1 MINWIYK
8 GNPITQDDIGTD
20 HKECPHYS
28 FVYVITNTAN
38 GRKYVGKKFLWSQR
52 TLPPLKGQTRKRKVV
67 KPSDWEKYYGSCKPL
82 IKDIEKYG
90 KEAFTREIIELY
102 PDKREA
108 NYAELCFQIYANVLG
123 EVDKNGDRVWY
134 NENIDR
140 IYYNSAKYRE
150 IRNNMH
156 DNLNRKFSP
165 NNKS

>member
-1 MINWIYK
+1 MMSWIYK
-8 GNPITQDDIGTD
+8 GTPITQADIGDD
-20 HKECPHYS
+20 HKTCPHYS

-108 NYAELCFQIYANVLG
+108 NFAELRFQIMWNVLDA
-123 EVDKNGDRVWY
+123 VDSAGQRIWY

-140 IYYNSAKYRE
+140 IYYPSKAYGKRRAE
-150 IRNNMH
+150 EHRATVEE
-156 DNLNRKFSP
+156 LAR
-165 NNKS
+165 

>member
-1 MINWIYK
+1 MMNWIYK

-28 FVYVITNTAN
+28 FVYVITNTMN

-108 NYAELCFQIYANVLG
+108 NFAELRFQIMWNVLDA
-123 EVDKNGDRVWY
+123 VDSAGQRIWY

-140 IYYNSAKYRE
+140 IYYPSKAYGKRRAE
-150 IRNNMH
+150 EHRATVEE
-156 DNLNRKFSP
+156 LAR
-165 NNKS
+165 

>member
-1 MINWIYK
+1 MMNWIYK

-108 NYAELCFQIYANVLG
+108 NFAELRFQIMWNVLDA
-123 EVDKNGDRVWY
+123 VDSAGQRIWY

-140 IYYNSAKYRE
+140 IYYPSKAYGKRRAE
-150 IRNNMH
+150 EHRATVEE
-156 DNLNRKFSP
+156 LARSE
-165 NNKS
+165 

>member
-1 MINWIYK
+1 MNWIYK
-8 GNPITQDDIGTD
+8 GKPITQAAFGTEA
-20 HKECPHYS
+20 KECQHYS
-28 FVYVITNTAN
+28 FVYVITNTKN

-108 NYAELCFQIYANVLG
+108 NFAELRFQIMWNVLDA
-123 EVDKNGDRVWY
+123 VDSAGQRIWY

-140 IYYNSAKYRE
+140 IYYPSKAYGKRRAE
-150 IRNNMH
+150 EHRATVEE
-156 DNLNRKFSP
+156 LAR
-165 NNKS
+165 